1 MLKSEVAL
9 TNGNK
14 NTDDENNDIEMT
26 DADAETTNT
35 QQLNESKEQ
44 PDVCKTRQLEA
55 QITFPA
61 SLTCDWHPTNE
72 VFAYGKDDGNPVI
85 NAIKDGKVIETRTL
99 SHPNLLNIKNQ
110 INIVSWSPLG
120 NLIITAGAN
129 SEIRAWSPDGKLKN
143 IANSTTEDSIDLG
156 ETQKIK
162 SIITSLSWSPNGKF
176 LLSIDSMN
184 QVSIWDG
191 ITISLV
197 KQIKNLEMSDD
208 SIACSCWVSE
218 DKFAITTNNNVIKFS
233 V

>member
-1 MLKSEVAL
+1 MFRIRGKFHNEGNTSENKTWLSCKFGPKGSIVYSGRIRSYWRVGFHSLAALIQDDIEKYDETSNSQSNNNSSKNRFMLKSEVAL

-129 SEIRAWSPDGKLKN
+129 SEIRAWSPDGN
-143 IANSTTEDSIDLG
+143 
-156 ETQKIK
+156 
-162 SIITSLSWSPNGKF
+162 
-176 LLSIDSMN
+176 
-184 QVSIWDG
+184 
-191 ITISLV
+191 
-197 KQIKNLEMSDD
+197 
-208 SIACSCWVSE
+208 
-218 DKFAITTNNNVIKFS
+218 
-233 V
+233 

>member
-1 MLKSEVAL
+1 MKYELGHL
-9 TNGNK
+9 T
-14 NTDDENNDIEMT
+14 EIE
-26 DADAETTNT
+26 
-35 QQLNESKEQ
+35 
-44 PDVCKTRQLEA
+44 
-55 QITFPA
+55 
-61 SLTCDWHPTNE
+61 
-72 VFAYGKDDGNPVI
+72 
-85 NAIKDGKVIETRTL
+85 
-99 SHPNLLNIKNQ
+99 
-110 INIVSWSPLG
+110 
-120 NLIITAGAN
+120 
-129 SEIRAWSPDGKLKN
+129 N

-218 DKFAITTNNNVIKFS
+218 DKFAITTNNNVIKIFS
-233 V
+233 IIPPAQFGGQLDIQPIDY